1 MQDATEA
8 SPAPA
13 PAEVPADAL
22 SPAADVPAVGLEA
35 APAAPAP
42 TPAPRIRIPHF
53 GHVALFSALLLGG
66 LVCAIIVIFV
76 AVNFHLF
83 GVSRVEDAMH
93 SMAYAVGTMA
103 VWYVVALA
111 PAVAIFPFLWGK
123 SLFAGLQWNAAT
135 ARRRWPWL
143 MATGAAC
150 FLIAFAAKAL
160 LHFPDH
166 SPISGLLSSPQ
177 AVWIMFGFAISVAP
191 FCEEIMFRGFLL
203 PALSTAF
210 DWTRERMGNH
220 PAPELLENGHPRWS
234 MPAMILGSVVTSA
247 IFALFH
253 LSQNGNALGPMALI
267 FTVSLILCAVR
278 LGTRS
283 LAASTLTHATY
294 NFTLFVVMAI
304 GTRGFTHLHN

>member
-1 MQDATEA
+1 MLD
-8 SPAPA
+8 APA
-13 PAEVPADAL
+13 TSSDAPASTDVL
-22 SPAADVPAVGLEA
+22 SPAAEAPAVPIEAAAA
-35 APAAPAP
+35 APARR
-42 TPAPRIRIPHF
+42 TRIPHF

-66 LVCAIIVIFV
+66 LCAAVIVIFV

-103 VWYVVALA
+103 VWYLVALT
-111 PAVAIFPFLWGK
+111 PAVAIFPSLWGK
-123 SLFAGLQWNAAT
+123 SLLAGLQWNAAT

-143 MATGAAC
+143 MATGAGC

-166 SPISGLLSSPQ
+166 SPISGLLSTPQ

-203 PALSTAF
+203 PAFATAF
-210 DWTRERMGNH
+210 DWASERMGNQ
-220 PAPELLENGHPRWS
+220 PAPAQLENGHPQWS

-253 LSQNGNALGPMALI
+253 LSQNGNALGPMVLI

-278 LGTRS
+278 LSTRS

-294 NFTLFVVMAI
+294 NFTLFVVLAI

>member
-1 MQDATEA
+1 MLDATAA
-8 SPAPA
+8 SSDAPTSI
-13 PAEVPADAL
+13 DAL
-22 SPAADVPAVGLEA
+22 SHAAEAPPVPLEA
-35 APAAPAP
+35 APAAP
-42 TPAPRIRIPHF
+42 TPRIRIPHF

-66 LVCAIIVIFV
+66 LCAAIIVIFV

-103 VWYVVALA
+103 VWYLVALA
-111 PAVAIFPFLWGK
+111 PAVAIFPSLWGK
-123 SLFAGLQWNAAT
+123 SLLAGLQWNAAT
-135 ARRRWPWL
+135 ARRLWPRL
-143 MATGAAC
+143 MATGAGC

-166 SPISGLLSSPQ
+166 SPISGLLSTPQ

-210 DWTRERMGNH
+210 DWTREKFENR
-220 PAPELLENGHPRWS
+220 PAPALLEDGHPQWS
-234 MPAMILGSVVTSA
+234 LLAMIFASVVTSA

-253 LSQNGNALGPMALI
+253 LSQNGKALGPMVLI

-278 LGTRS
+278 LSTRS

-304 GTRGFTHLHN
+304 GTRGFTHLHS